1 LKYIAVLITTGSGA
15 EAAKIARSLV
25 EDKLAACVSIMR
37 PVMSVYRWKGKV
49 EDSRECLLI
58 AKTKQGLFGALERS
72 VKRMHSYECPEIIA
86 IPVNSGSKGYLR
98 WISDSTK

>member
-1 LKYIAVLITTGSGA
+1 MKYIAVFITTGSER
-15 EAAKIARSLV
+15 EAVRIARGLV
-25 EDKLAACVSIMR
+25 KEKLAACVSIVR
-37 PVMSVYRWKGKV
+37 PVRSVYRWKGRI

-58 AKTKQGLFGALERS
+58 AKTKQGLFCALEGS

-86 IPVNSGSKGYLR
+86 IPVNSGSKGYLS